1 MSEESKGREAFLVSL
16 GCLAVVLSVIAQ
28 CVWFYLLYQVL
39 VRVEATGAMWAA
51 YWTYVPVS
59 ITVTVVGKSLTSLAK
74 KFRDA

>member
-1 MSEESKGREAFLVSL
+1 MSEEKKGAEAFMVAL
-16 GCLAVVLSVIAQ
+16 GCVAVSMSVIAR
-28 CVWFYLLYQVL
+28 CIWFFLLYQVL